1 MKTRKIA
8 MILFLVLAVLLQALG
23 TVSASAAGSVPAD
36 ASGTDPA
43 FAPGNVPASTS
54 GTDPATASASVPIS
68 AADEETGS
76 STDINPAPQ
85 PVAAESSAATE
96 VGMDSTSGDEPS
108 SSVVIIPSAQL
119 PDWDESTDL
128 AAVNPSATQSDAD
141 ESPDSVNTPDL
152 PQDGDESIDFAPVI
166 PVPLETVEST
176 APDAK
181 AEEYDDPELFCPS
194 LQILASFTAG
204 DSTRPV
210 ELAVLTEVNLEQ
222 IPLYEQDYTFYDPE
236 KGIFVDHALGVSLND
251 LAEWLT
257 IDTGDIEAF
266 RFVSG
271 QGEESAE
278 TVVPSKELLSTE
290 RYFYGDLPGVENP
303 SGITVIEEATCMKQ
317 DVETLIAFQDHWM
330 TAEEYLDPETGIEAM
345 TGEQAFRLLP
355 GQRTMTDNTMDLRL
369 SRITSI
375 ELILRGAPSLRVTP
389 EELTGAPGVS
399 IPVGITVDTCGYRFL
414 ENLEINW
421 RSEDETAVTV
431 DSSGMVTIQSRQ
443 PAAITA
449 AAGGM
454 TCRIPVNQPLISGQE
469 GLPVSGQETQESVNV
484 PEEEKTEIPE
494 IQTTTGTANP
504 ETVRTAASEIETH
517 STHSGT
523 AEKPRNL
530 PGTAPAA
537 EKETLPA
544 QPVENTEAP
553 QKTTEPVS
561 SVTTTPLS
569 QETGSPSDI
578 ETVPAPDRE
587 TDISEIPVV
596 TAPKPTLALEAQEEV
611 QNVPDSLIIS
621 QVVPV
626 PADGRKTVQHTDA
639 AEPLA
644 PSTSVSHGEN
654 AGRNPLTES
663 GSSVSSQITG
673 TPAVRW
679 PEPDKT
685 LWIQEVTL
693 ENPTGNPISE
703 PPSIRPDG
711 SAAASSG
718 VSGSPV
724 DSAAG
729 TFRIYEMIPV
739 ETEDLPQRS
748 NLPFFTTDE
757 ANLPDLQPDPK
768 TSRMILLG
776 MLLAFL
782 SGLLIPLG
790 LTYLNSYLENWKRR
804 PAGHRPQ
811 KESND
816 EKTKTGSVKEL
827 YGRTAGE
834 L

>member
-1 MKTRKIA
+1 
-8 MILFLVLAVLLQALG
+8 MILILTLAVLLQAPG
-23 TVSASAAGSVPAD
+23 AVQTSAAEAEPIHAAGVVPCSATGIVPAD
-36 ASGTDPA
+36 AAG
-43 FAPGNVPASTS
+43 
-54 GTDPATASASVPIS
+54 
-68 AADEETGS
+68 
-76 STDINPAPQ
+76 
-85 PVAAESSAATE
+85 
-96 VGMDSTSGDEPS
+96 
-108 SSVVIIPSAQL
+108 
-119 PDWDESTDL
+119 
-128 AAVNPSATQSDAD
+128 
-141 ESPDSVNTPDL
+141 ESPDSVSVNSPDL
-152 PQDGDESIDFAPVI
+152 PRDGEESIDFAYDVPA
-166 PVPLETVEST
+166 PLETVEST

-181 AEEYDDPELFCPS
+181 EEDQNDLDLSCPS
-194 LQILASFTAG
+194 LQIQASFTDG
-204 DSTRPV
+204 DSARPV
-210 ELAVLTEVNLEQ
+210 ELAVLTEEELEQ
-222 IPLYEQDYTFYDPE
+222 MPLYEQDYTFYDPE
-236 KGIFVDHALGVSLND
+236 EGIFVDHALGVSLND

-271 QGEESAE
+271 QGEASTE

-303 SGITVIEEATCMKQ
+303 FGITVIEEATCMKQ

-414 ENLEINW
+414 ENLEIRW
-421 RSEDETAVTV
+421 KSEDETAVTV
-431 DSSGMVTIQSRQ
+431 DTSGMVTIQSRQ

-504 ETVRTAASEIETH
+504 ETGRTAVSEIGTH

-530 PGTAPAA
+530 LSTAPAA
-537 EKETLPA
+537 EKETHPA

-553 QKTTEPVS
+553 QKPTEPVS
-561 SVTTTPLS
+561 SVMTTPPG
-569 QETGSPSDI
+569 QKTGSFPDI

-587 TDISEIPVV
+587 ADTDIPVV
-596 TAPKPTLALEAQEEV
+596 TVPKPTLALEAQERE
-611 QNVPDSLIIS
+611 QNAPKPPIINRI
-621 QVVPV
+621 V
-626 PADGRKTVQHTDA
+626 PAPADNRKTVQHTDA

-644 PSTSVSHGEN
+644 PSISVSHGEN

-703 PPSIRPDG
+703 PPSICPDG

-790 LTYLNSYLENWKRR
+790 LTYLNSHLEIWKRR